1 MAPSFVRATVR
12 DMSGYTPGE
21 QPGADEHVVKLN
33 TNENPFPPSDRVLQA
48 IQNVSKETLRR
59 YPNPTADAF
68 RAVAAKLHGVSQD
81 MILAGNGS
89 DDILTIATRTFI
101 PPGGKIAAADPTYSL
116 YPVLAQ
122 LQDAQFI
129 PVPWAEEWS
138 LPTEALLATRAD
150 AIYLAN
156 PNAPSGTFIS
166 PTKVA
171 ELAKQFPGL
180 LLIDEA
186 YADFAEDNCLA
197 LVRDFPN
204 VVISRTL
211 SKAYCL
217 AGLRFGYAVAQMQI
231 IDEMIKVKDSYNC
244 DALAIVAAAA
254 AVSDQAYYK
263 EKWDLVKR
271 ERERLAVELREMGWS
286 VLPSQANFVLATA
299 PDGRGRDAYLGLKQ
313 QGILVR
319 YFDKPGLTDKIR
331 ITVGSNAQN
340 NALLVGIRNLTLATA
355 AIAGAEEDKA
365 VAESAE
371 NVEKVSEPRERKP
384 KVVSSL

>member
-1 MAPSFVRATVR
+1 MAPSFVRANVR

-21 QPGADEHVVKLN
+21 QPGSDENVVKLN
-33 TNENPFPPSDRVLQA
+33 TNENPFHPSDRVLQA

-59 YPNPTADAF
+59 YPSPMADAF
-68 RAVAAKLHGVSQD
+68 RAVAAKLHGIRPE

-101 PPGGKIAAADPTYSL
+101 GPDGKLASPDPTYSL

-129 PVPWAEEWS
+129 PVPWDEEWS
-138 LPTEALLATRAD
+138 LPTEALLATKAG

-156 PNAPSGTFIS
+156 PNAPSGTFVS
-166 PTKVA
+166 RTKVA
-171 ELAKQFPGL
+171 ELARKFPGL

-197 LVRDFPN
+197 LVRDYPN

-217 AGLRFGYAVAQMQI
+217 AGLRFGYAVAQPQVI
-231 IDEMIKVKDSYNC
+231 HEMMKAKDSYNC
-244 DALAIVAAAA
+244 DAIAIVAATAA
-254 AVSDQAYYK
+254 LSDQAYYK
-263 EKWDLVKR
+263 EKWELLKL
-271 ERERLAVELREMGWS
+271 ERDRLTVELRKMGWS

-299 PDGRGRDAYLGLKQ
+299 PDGGGHAAYVGLKTQ
-313 QGILVR
+313 WILVR

-331 ITVGSNAQN
+331 ITIGSIDQN
-340 NALLVGIRNLTLATA
+340 NALLAGIKALSEATA
-355 AIAGAEEDKA
+355 AATQPEERSADAPDPAEKP
-365 VAESAE
+365 AEP
-371 NVEKVSEPRERKP
+371 KERKP
-384 KVVSSL
+384 KAVPSL